1 MVRSRFWKENILIG
15 MEESLISSSLIA
27 MVTALPYD
35 VNLNLLQPV
44 IHVVTTRVNVR
55 GLDRGEAVP
64 WWLILAA
71 TLVGLVILAVL
82 AFALWKLGF
91 FKRKR
96 PPKTRSS
103 DREPL
108 QRKGDASL

>member
-1 MVRSRFWKENILIG
+1 
-15 MEESLISSSLIA
+15 MELDEFQISSKLIA

-35 VNLNLLQPV
+35 VSRRLLQPEV
-44 IHVVTTRVNVR
+44 RTIATRVYLT
-55 GLDRGEAVP
+55 GLDRGEPIP

-71 TLVGLVILAVL
+71 ILVGLLILAAVAL
-82 AFALWKLGF
+82 ALWKLGF